1 MLGVLLVSKFAVV
14 NKRRY
19 GHILAKF
26 IILIGNGLTGRRT
39 RGSAVRSRGR
49 WCHGV
54 CVIEEETARTS
65 ISRPAL
71 YKHPTRSLCYQEVAC
86 TGDRTLQT
94 RRRESAAPIPRRHC
108 PRAVQEIPVSFICVS
123 FTRYSRSSFVFYLH
137 YSSTLISEVLCGLGH
152 TGGSVFVTR
161 CSRIASVAVN
171 TVLGDSFLFSVPMNR
186 QTWGVCNFA
195 SGRGHTGF
203 ISCRAQNRT
212 LASEFCV

>member
-1 MLGVLLVSKFAVV
+1 MA
-14 NKRRY
+14 
-19 GHILAKF
+19 HILAKF

-39 RGSAVRSRGR
+39 RGSAVRSRGLR
-49 WCHGV
+49 NRGGDSSHKHL
-54 CVIEEETARTS
+54 TS
-65 ISRPAL
+65 
-71 YKHPTRSLCYQEVAC
+71 C
-86 TGDRTLQT
+86 TLQT
-94 RRRESAAPIPRRHC
+94 PHAVAVLPRGGLHWRSYPANEKAKESAAPIPRRHC

-137 YSSTLISEVLCGLGH
+137 YSSTLISEVLRGLGH
-152 TGGSVFVTR
+152 TGGSVFITR
-161 CSRIASVAVN
+161 RSRIASVAVN
-171 TVLGDSFLFSVPMNR
+171 TVLGDSFLFSVPKNR